1 MTESARVLIVT
12 GGSRGIG
19 AAVARRAAARGW
31 NVVITYRERHE
42 AAEAV
47 VADIL
52 AQGGEAHAVRGDVS
66 VEHDVATIFDAAQHR
81 FGAVTGLVNNAGIDG
96 GPRPLVETPVAELRA
111 VLDTNVLGTMLCC
124 QEAIRRMAT
133 ERGGQ
138 GGVIVNLGSV
148 AARLGAPG
156 ERVHYAASKGAIASF
171 TTGLGRE
178 LIRSG
183 IRVNCVSPGLTE
195 TDMNPAEKLARLGPT
210 IPIGRPAAP
219 DEIAEAVLYLLAP
232 ESSYMVGVEMTVS
245 GGR

>member
-1 MTESARVLIVT
+1 MAESAGVLIVT

-31 NVVITYRERHE
+31 RVVLTYRARRDAADAVCAEIRAQGGAAHAVQGDVVAPGDVAAMFD
-42 AAEAV
+42 AAEA
-47 VADIL
+47 
-52 AQGGEAHAVRGDVS
+52 Q
-66 VEHDVATIFDAAQHR
+66 

-96 GPRPLVETPVAELRA
+96 GPRPLVETSVDELRA

-133 ERGGQ
+133 EHGGQ

-171 TTGLGRE
+171 TLGLGRE
-178 LIRSG
+178 VIRSG

-195 TDMNPAEKLARLGPT
+195 TEMNPPDKLARLGPS
-210 IPIGRPAAP
+210 IPIARPAVP
-219 DEIAEAVLYLLAP
+219 DEIADAVLYLLSAG
-232 ESSYMVGVEMTVS
+232 SAYIVGAELTVS